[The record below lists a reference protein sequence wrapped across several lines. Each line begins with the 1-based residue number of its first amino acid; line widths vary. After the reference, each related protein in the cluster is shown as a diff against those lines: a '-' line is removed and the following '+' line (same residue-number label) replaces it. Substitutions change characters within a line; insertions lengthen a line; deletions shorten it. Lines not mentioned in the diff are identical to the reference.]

1 LIWIR
6 ALPRPFRLSGSFAT
20 TFIQT
25 PTTEMEAP
33 RTMQRIM
40 VATDGSPSADRA
52 IEAAVQLAK
61 TLNATLSVL
70 TVTPAH
76 YSPAEVRDLE
86 RLGLHQSEVRESLT
100 EQILTH
106 ARAQAM
112 RLGVTVAKTECRTG
126 DAAEEIID
134 AARNEQSDAIVV
146 GRRGRGRLTGLL
158 LGSVS
163 QKLVSLAP
171 CRVIVVP

>member
-1 LIWIR
+1 M
-6 ALPRPFRLSGSFAT
+6 PREPCSGSWL
-20 TFIQT
+20 Q
-25 PTTEMEAP
+25 PTVLA
-33 RTMQRIM
+33 
-40 VATDGSPSADRA
+40 SAGRA
-52 IEAAVQLAK
+52 IEVAVQLAT
-61 TLNATLSVL
+61 TLNATLCVL

-76 YSPAEVRDLE
+76 FSPAEVSDLKH
-86 RLGLHQSEVRESLT
+86 LGLHQGDVRERLT

-106 ARAQAM
+106 ARAHAM
-112 RLGVTVAKTECRTG
+112 SLGMTAIKTECRTG
-126 DAAEEIID
+126 DAAEAIID
-134 AARNEQSDAIVV
+134 AVRDERIDAIVI